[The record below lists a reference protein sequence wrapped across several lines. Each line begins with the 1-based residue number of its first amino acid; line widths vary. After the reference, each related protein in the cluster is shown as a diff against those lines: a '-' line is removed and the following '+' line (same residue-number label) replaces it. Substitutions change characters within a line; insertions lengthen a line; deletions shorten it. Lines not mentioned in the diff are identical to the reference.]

1 MRIELPQV
9 GESVTEGTIS
19 KWLKS
24 VGDQVNKY
32 EPLLE
37 LITDKVTMEIPSP
50 VTGILKSTLAE
61 EGETVPMGNIIAE
74 IDPIDKDG
82 IDPVDE
88 TMDRAPSTAIDR
100 TGVLLKN
107 TEPVGP
113 TGSGG
118 PKNRDTTPSN
128 HNPNRTKVR
137 YSPAVLRLATQNGL
151 NLSKLKGTG
160 INGRITKKDVL
171 SYLNTGNNDQEI
183 PQQGIRHEGE
193 RNGPKWSDSKSQKI
207 PLNPIRKSI
216 AENMAKS
223 SNNIPDAWTMVEVD
237 VSGLV
242 RLRQELKETFR
253 AKNKISLTYLPFVA
267 DAVAKSLKKNPI
279 LNSSWDE
286 DTIILK
292 EEINIGIAVATSK
305 GLLVPV
311 IHQADTFNISDLAQK
326 SSDLAK
332 KAREGTLDINDIQ
345 GGTFTLN
352 NTGALGSVLSK
363 PIINHPQAAIMT
375 TESIVRKPVVIS
387 DGISIR
393 DMMNICVS
401 FDHRIMDGYEVSQFT
416 SSVKTIL
423 ENIDHHTL
431 ID

>member
-19 KWLKS
+19 KWLKA
-24 VGDQVNKY
+24 VGDHVNKY

-37 LITDKVTMEIPSP
+37 VITDKVNMDIPSP
-50 VTGILKSTLAE
+50 VTGILKSTLVE

-74 IDPIDKDG
+74 IDPIDKNDVG
-82 IDPVDE
+82 PIDENSDK
-88 TMDRAPSTAIDR
+88 DSSTAIDR
-100 TGVLLKN
+100 TGVLLKDAQ
-107 TEPVGP
+107 PVGP

-118 PKNRDTTPSN
+118 PKNRDTTSSAR
-128 HNPNRTKVR
+128 NPTRRKTR
-137 YSPAVLRLATQNGL
+137 YSPAVLRLAAQNDID
-151 NLSKLKGTG
+151 LSRLKGTG

-171 SYLNTGNNDQEI
+171 DYLTTLNSEQGAVQQETE
-183 PQQGIRHEGE
+183 HE
-193 RNGPKWSDSKSQKI
+193 SKQPRPTSSESKFRKT
-207 PLNPIRKSI
+207 PLNPIRRSI
-216 AENMAKS
+216 AENMVKS
-223 SNNIPDAWTMVEVD
+223 SSNIPDAWTMIEVD

-242 RLRQELKETFR
+242 RRREELKETFQV
-253 AKNKISLTYLPFVA
+253 KNNISLTYLPFVA
-267 DAVAKSLKKNPI
+267 NAVAKSLKENPI

-286 DTIILK
+286 DSIILK
-292 EEINIGIAVATSK
+292 EEINIGIAVATPS

-311 IHQADTFNISDLAQK
+311 IHQADTLNISELARK

-332 KAREGTLDINDIQ
+332 RAREGTLDISDIQ

-375 TESIVRKPVVIS
+375 TEAIVRRPVILN

-393 DMMNICVS
+393 HMMNICVS
-401 FDHRIMDGYEVSQFT
+401 FDHRIMDGLEVSQFT
-416 SSVKTIL
+416 SSVKNLL
-423 ENIDHHTL
+423 ENIGRYPPVD
-431 ID
+431 

>member
-1 MRIELPQV
+1 M
-9 GESVTEGTIS
+9 
-19 KWLKS
+19 
-24 VGDQVNKY
+24 
-32 EPLLE
+32 
-37 LITDKVTMEIPSP
+37 
-50 VTGILKSTLAE
+50 
-61 EGETVPMGNIIAE
+61 
-74 IDPIDKDG
+74 
-82 IDPVDE
+82 
-88 TMDRAPSTAIDR
+88 
-100 TGVLLKN
+100 
-107 TEPVGP
+107 
-113 TGSGG
+113 
-118 PKNRDTTPSN
+118 
-128 HNPNRTKVR
+128 
-137 YSPAVLRLATQNGL
+137 
-151 NLSKLKGTG
+151 
-160 INGRITKKDVL
+160 
-171 SYLNTGNNDQEI
+171 NTGNSDQEI
-183 PQQGIRHEGE
+183 PQQSIRHEGE

-253 AKNKISLTYLPFVA
+253 AKNKISLTYLPFVTN
-267 DAVAKSLKKNPI
+267 AVAKSLKKNPI
-279 LNSSWDE
+279 LNSLWDE

-292 EEINIGIAVATSK
+292 KEINIGIAVATSK

-332 KAREGTLDINDIQ
+332 KAREGTLDISDIQ